1 MAEWKTDT
9 EEVKQIVKKCRD
21 FKGSLQEEK
30 CTQFIKNLDGY
41 AREILLKRRKIE
53 LQLQGDIEK
62 LRKAKRNE
70 EGAKYVLRGLQVGSL
85 LSFIFPPVKIAATAA
100 IAAAEMVLKF
110 MKEDTK
116 KYEKNVKLLEQV
128 LEIYSVQAR
137 ASEELVEGAWE
148 SVKKILGLYAHKHQE
163 FIKRLN
169 YVSEAIDNQYNIA
182 PPEILNEGDFESPTI
197 VYNPKESVFDER
209 LKDLRQDF
217 SFSLYAD
224 LKDKIH
230 HNALSNDEL
239 DRIIAFRE
247 QEFEKNLEDL
257 MPSSLGVHSYD
268 ESLNLAK
275 KHCVKNCKKASQD
288 FTEKIKKSPNDL
300 NAMNEAF
307 NNLETELE
315 RATENL
321 SQKTAPILERYENYK
336 QQALGYG
343 EFLEKEKE
351 SFIVDEQNPYPEEVR
366 FNELRLAEF
375 DSVFSV
381 IVPLEDLDKS
391 ACTHH
396 ALKALEAVLKNRDL
410 GFDATE
416 LEQIAKGFIPRGYL
430 WHFDANVLG
439 NLALV
444 KEELLLGVKHTK
456 GYLLWKQ
463 FLQTHN

>member
-1 MAEWKTDT
+1 MQGVI
-9 EEVKQIVKKCRD
+9 EE
-21 FKGSLQEEK
+21 
-30 CTQFIKNLDGY
+30 
-41 AREILLKRRKIE
+41 
-53 LQLQGDIEK
+53 

-100 IAAAEMVLKF
+100 ITAAEMVLKF
-110 MKEDTK
+110 MKEDT
-116 KYEKNVKLLEQV
+116 EKCKRNVELLQQV
-128 LEIYSVQAR
+128 LEIYSIQSR
-137 ASEELVEGAWE
+137 ASKELVEGAWE
-148 SVKKILGLYAHKHQE
+148 SVKKILGFYTHKRQE

-169 YVSEAIDNQYNIA
+169 YVREAIDNQYNIV
-182 PPEILNEGDFESPTI
+182 PPEILNESDFESPTI
-197 VYNPKESVFDER
+197 VYNPKKSVFDEC

-217 SFSLYAD
+217 SLSLYAD
-224 LKDKIH
+224 LKDRI
-230 HNALSNDEL
+230 NASPKSDRAKASKEQEL
-239 DRIIAFRE
+239 D
-247 QEFEKNLEDL
+247 L
-257 MPSSLGVHSYD
+257 MSGAYSFD

-275 KHCVKNCKKASQD
+275 KHCVKNCKKALQD
-288 FTEKIKKSPNDL
+288 FTEKIKESPNDL

-307 NNLETELE
+307 NNLEAELE
-315 RATENL
+315 HATENL

-351 SFIVDEQNPYPEEVR
+351 GFIADEQNPYPEVR

-375 DSVFSV
+375 ESVFSV
-381 IVPLEDLDKS
+381 IVPLEDLDKP
-391 ACTHH
+391 ACAHH
-396 ALKALEAVLKNRDL
+396 ALKALEVALKNRDL

-463 FLQTHN
+463 FLQTQN